1 MKVLGRGRSLI
12 EAKLSSKL
20 PPSTSLRPIIARSS
34 PLSGI
39 LSSALYANKAGK
51 HGNAGVQRVVLVRV
65 LCMWINETQRRR
77 FASMWPCAVP
87 EKKEQKFK
95 RVIHF
100 SVKTSRNRFKS
111 SNPRVEC
118 KGLRINENICTSPQ
132 EIAGHFRDYYKEL
145 ATSSQ
150 SSTLTEV
157 ESTIPDLEVSSF
169 LNCENILDSEIDLE
183 EIECALKAL
192 KLGKSGGI
200 DSLDPEHIWFGG
212 ETLRLWLKKIFNA
225 LEQIP
230 TTLNE
235 GLIIPVHKGKGK
247 DPFKPESYRG
257 ITLSSVIQSSSKLFS
272 FVACHRFWK
281 KLVCLTLPR
290 QPIRKASP
298 VQMQSLQRK
307 KHC

>member
-1 MKVLGRGRSLI
+1 MMVLLLITLITCVRMYALFSHITSSLCLSITKRSASS
-12 EAKLSSKL
+12 AKLSSRL

-39 LSSALYANKAGK
+39 LSSLSSTHHRKIKSFIRDTDLSTLRKQSRKAWERWRSAGRPREGTLYVDKRDSKKN
-51 HGNAGVQRVVLVRV
+51 VRQYV
-65 LCMWINETQRRR
+65 AMCRAREERAKIQARDTL
-77 FASMWPCAVP
+77 
-87 EKKEQKFK
+87 
-95 RVIHF
+95 F
-100 SVKTSRNRFKS
+100 SENSRNRIES
-111 SNPRVEC
+111 SNLRVC

-132 EIAGHFRDYYKEL
+132 EIAGRFRDYYKEL

-200 DSLDPEHIWFGG
+200 DSLDPEHICFGG
-212 ETLRLWLKKIFNA
+212 ETLRLWLKKIFNRIIA

-230 TTLNE
+230 TSLNE
-235 GLIIPVHKGKGK
+235 GLIIPVHKEKGK
-247 DPFKPESYRG
+247 DPFKSED
-257 ITLSSVIQSSSKLFS
+257 
-272 FVACHRFWK
+272 
-281 KLVCLTLPR
+281 
-290 QPIRKASP
+290 
-298 VQMQSLQRK
+298 
-307 KHC
+307 